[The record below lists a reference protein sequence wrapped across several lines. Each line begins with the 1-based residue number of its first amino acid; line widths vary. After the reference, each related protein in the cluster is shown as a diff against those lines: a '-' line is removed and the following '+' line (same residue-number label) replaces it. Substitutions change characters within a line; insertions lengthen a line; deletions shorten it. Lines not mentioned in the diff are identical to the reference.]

1 MPDDSAQLH
10 LHWIP
15 LGAGQRVV
23 RASGFVFEALS
34 AAVQRRQRCHLYHS
48 ALTID
53 VPATTVVIEM
63 APIPD
68 GDGTRRG
75 VVAEG
80 PVGLT
85 WLGRF
90 RLFRYEI
97 RRWSDGDIPDLAA
110 ATSSVTLDVDLALAE
125 RLLELVP
132 SVPTPVWGRNE
143 LDAGEMWNSNSVT
156 SWLLARSGIDVAS
169 IALPDGGRAPGW
181 DAGIAVA
188 LRP

>member
-1 MPDDSAQLH
+1 MPGTAQLH

-23 RASGFVFEALS
+23 RASGCVFEALS

-48 ALTID
+48 ALTVD
-53 VPATTVVIEM
+53 APAGHVIIEM

-68 GDGTRRG
+68 RDGTRRG

-80 PVGLT
+80 PVGT
-85 WLGRF
+85 RWAGRF
-90 RLFRYEI
+90 RLLRYEI
-97 RRWSDGDIPDLAA
+97 RRWSDGNIPDLSA
-110 ATSSVTLDVDLALAE
+110 ATSTVTLDVDLALAE
-125 RLLELVP
+125 RLLELAP

-156 SWLLARSGIDVAS
+156 SWLLARSGIDVAL
-169 IALPDGGRAPGW
+169 IHLPDGGRAPGW